1 MKWNPA
7 TILTLLALLITP
19 SHAQIIPDS
28 SLPINSQINPEPN
41 QLTITG
47 GTPIGT
53 NLFHSFTDFNIN
65 PGNAA
70 YFTPATG
77 IETIISRVTGTNPS
91 QILGTL
97 GVVGNADLF
106 FLNPNGILFSPTTQ
120 LNLNGSF
127 IASTANR
134 LLFADGT
141 ELNTLPNS
149 PQLTISTPIGLGLI
163 NPGTIQITGDG
174 HQLNALN
181 FKPISDNSIGGLT
194 VKPGKTLAL
203 IGGEINLDGA
213 ILTARDGTIHLAA
226 VNQGEVK
233 FSDGQL
239 TIPNSSQLHPI
250 TLSQRSAINASGISG
265 GQIQLWGNQINFTDG
280 SVAFIQTLGIPPT
293 ETEPGTIT
301 IHATDQLT
309 ISGTDPIAEIIGSIR
324 TETLGEIPG
333 SSISI
338 FTPNLTLIQ
347 GGGLFTSTY
356 STAPAGDLTLTIPNT
371 LNIIGNSPRSVL
383 AVSTITSAT
392 FGQGAAGDITINA
405 NQSTLQ
411 SGGLILSITVANGE
425 GGTINLNTQNLE
437 LIGINP
443 ENRSPSAISSS
454 SSGTGNA
461 AQVQIQTERLR
472 LENGGRI
479 DSSTIAQGN
488 AGRIS
493 INATD
498 SITLKSPQSPLP
510 SSIVSSADILNPLL
524 RESFNVSDD
533 LDLSGESGT
542 ITITSPQITIDES
555 SEIRVTNLGTG
566 DGGSLIISGEL
577 IELNQGSITAETQS
591 GTGGNINLTADTLLL
606 HESQISATAQ
616 NAGDGGNIS
625 VNTDNLVLLDSQI
638 VANAFTGT
646 GGNIALTS
654 QGLFINPN
662 SQLSASSEFGI
673 DGKVELVI
681 NQPTIGEEIIEFPPS
696 VESEV
701 NLSQSCIQMTP
712 STIRLTRS
720 GRRSLPIS
728 PGIGLSEWAIP
739 TPAPTPAPPI
749 REANAIVKLADGQ
762 IVLGYVPPMTYH
774 TLQELVC

>member
-1 MKWNPA
+1 MKWNSA
-7 TILTLLALLITP
+7 TILTLLALLTTP

-28 SLPINSQINPEPN
+28 TLPINSQINPEPN

-65 PGNAA
+65 PQNAA

-106 FLNPNGILFSPTTQ
+106 FLNPNGILFGSTTQ

-134 LLFADGT
+134 LIFADGT

-163 NPGTIQITGDG
+163 NPGTIQITGNG

-181 FKPISDNSIGGLT
+181 FQPISDNSIGGLT
-194 VKPGKTLAL
+194 VKPHQTLAL
-203 IGGEINLDGA
+203 IGGEINLNGA
-213 ILTARDGTIHLAA
+213 ILTAADGQISLAA
-226 VNQGEVK
+226 VNQGEVR

-239 TIPNSSQLHPI
+239 TIPHSSHLHPI

-265 GQIQLWGNQINFTDG
+265 GQIQLWGNQITFTDG
-280 SVAFIQTLGIPPT
+280 SVAFIQTLGFPPT
-293 ETEPGTIT
+293 EAQPGTIT

-333 SSISI
+333 SSINI
-338 FTPNLTLIQ
+338 FTPNLTLTQ
-347 GGGLFTSTY
+347 GGGLFTLTY
-356 STAPAGDLTLTIPNT
+356 STAPAGGRTI
-371 LNIIGNSPRSVL
+371 R

-392 FGQGAAGDITINA
+392 LGQGAAGDITINA

-425 GGTINLNTQNLE
+425 GGTIKLNTQDLE

-493 INATD
+493 INARFNYLTKP
-498 SITLKSPQSPLP
+498 SIPSPQFHCLIRRYLKSP
-510 SSIVSSADILNPLL
+510 AA
-524 RESFNVSDD
+524 REF
-533 LDLSGESGT
+533 
-542 ITITSPQITIDES
+542 Q
-555 SEIRVTNLGTG
+555 
-566 DGGSLIISGEL
+566 
-577 IELNQGSITAETQS
+577 
-591 GTGGNINLTADTLLL
+591 
-606 HESQISATAQ
+606 
-616 NAGDGGNIS
+616 
-625 VNTDNLVLLDSQI
+625 
-638 VANAFTGT
+638 
-646 GGNIALTS
+646 
-654 QGLFINPN
+654 
-662 SQLSASSEFGI
+662 
-673 DGKVELVI
+673 
-681 NQPTIGEEIIEFPPS
+681 
-696 VESEV
+696 
-701 NLSQSCIQMTP
+701 CI
-712 STIRLTRS
+712 
-720 GRRSLPIS
+720 
-728 PGIGLSEWAIP
+728 
-739 TPAPTPAPPI
+739 
-749 REANAIVKLADGQ
+749 
-762 IVLGYVPPMTYH
+762 
-774 TLQELVC
+774 